1 MANRNVILQWNI
13 DGLKGRRH
21 ELDILISEYSPAIIC
36 LQESK
41 LPFDFEKC
49 DKDKLPYYVKIK
61 GYVPYFRCKPT
72 GHNGVAIYVKDKI
85 IHSQINIGQKW
96 QALAVRV
103 TFQGKEFIVS
113 NHYTPG
119 SNDADYPKTHDF
131 ETMIKNFDK
140 PYIMCGDFNAKSTLW
155 SGEKDDNRALAIL
168 DFMLD
173 NDLGILNSEINTHYD
188 RGSKSWSLIDL
199 SIIHTALYMDFD
211 CEVLSRRGSDHC
223 PIIIK
228 LNEELFETEK
238 IPQWN
243 FKRANWKSFKE
254 QCKREI
260 NEELFEGQ
268 EDKMQVF
275 TEKLIDIAGDNI
287 PKTSPFYKKCSKPWF
302 NKECTAARRERTRAN
317 RLLRRNPCQENH
329 IEAKKA
335 NAKATRTFKRKKR
348 ESWRNYV
355 SSINSRTP
363 TKKVWNMVRKIT
375 GKNTKSHMLH
385 LKDQKGNLITNKDDI
400 ANEIGSTFEKS
411 SSSNN
416 YSDKFKNIKMKEE
429 RKHLDFHAG
438 ENYKYNNII
447 SVLN

>member
-1 MANRNVILQWNI
+1 
-13 DGLKGRRH
+13 
-21 ELDILISEYSPAIIC
+21 
-36 LQESK
+36 
-41 LPFDFEKC
+41 
-49 DKDKLPYYVKIK
+49 
-61 GYVPYFRCKPT
+61 
-72 GHNGVAIYVKDKI
+72 
-85 IHSQINIGQKW
+85 
-96 QALAVRV
+96 
-103 TFQGKEFIVS
+103 
-113 NHYTPG
+113 
-119 SNDADYPKTHDF
+119 
-131 ETMIKNFDK
+131 
-140 PYIMCGDFNAKSTLW
+140 
-155 SGEKDDNRALAIL
+155 
-168 DFMLD
+168 
-173 NDLGILNSEINTHYD
+173 
-188 RGSKSWSLIDL
+188 
-199 SIIHTALYMDFD
+199 MDFD

-302 NKECTAARRERTRAN
+302 DKECTAARRERTRAN

-411 SSSNN
+411 SSSDN

-438 ENYKYNNII
+438 ENYKYKKYNKRFKLRDLKRSIKRSKDSTPGPDGVHYTILKNLFTRKGHCLHINMYADNAGCRPHQPGASPWLIGNASPGTLQLCLQCSRRGCCKFAVADIPADALRGFGVVLTLFLRNYVEVALELRRGYAVCLLGLHWPTAI
-447 SVLN
+447 SQACRFESD